1 MLRII
6 ACVLMLLPL
15 PLWAENPGEV
25 WPLQTHA
32 VPFDYDSAAQP
43 LAYRPLDKS
52 ASPWTICVSY
62 PHLKDAYWL
71 SVNYGM
77 VQEAER
83 LGVRFRLVEAGGYP
97 NLARQIEQ
105 ITECVAQGADALIV
119 GTVSFDGLTPTVQAL
134 SEQVPVIAAVNDIA
148 DPGITAKAAVSW
160 YEMGATAG
168 RFIAERHPKGNAPV
182 QLAWFPGPKGAG
194 WVAFVEAGFR
204 EAIAES
210 SASIVLTKYGDTGRE
225 IQVTLVEETLDSGVE
240 IDYLVGSAPTAEV
253 AVSILRARGL
263 QDRISIVS
271 DYMSHAVFR
280 GIRRGRILAA
290 PTDFPIV
297 QGKLAIEM
305 AVRAIEGTLEV
316 RHAGPKIQLVTS
328 DMVNNTDL
336 AETLAPASFIP
347 VFELE

>member
-1 MLRII
+1 MQRII
-6 ACVLMLLPL
+6 ACFLTLLPL
-15 PLWAENPGEV
+15 PVWAESSV
-25 WPLQTHA
+25 VRWPLETYA
-32 VPFDYDSAAQP
+32 VPFDYDSPSHLLDYVP
-43 LAYRPLDKS
+43 LTRAE
-52 ASPWTICVSY
+52 SPWMICVSY

-77 VQEAER
+77 VEEAVR
-83 LGVRFRLVEAGGYP
+83 LGVGFRLVEAGGYP
-97 NLARQIEQ
+97 NLERQIEQ
-105 ITECVAQGADALIV
+105 IKECIAQGADALIV
-119 GTVSFDGLTPTVQAL
+119 GTVAFDGLTPTLQAL
-134 SEQVPVIAAVNDIA
+134 SEQLPVIAAVNDIA
-148 DPGITAKAAVSW
+148 DPGIAAKAAVSW

-168 RFIAERHPKGNAPV
+168 RFIAKRHPKGSPPV
-182 QLAWFPGPKGAG
+182 RLAWFPGPEGAG
-194 WVAFVEAGFR
+194 WVGFVEAGFR
-204 EAIAES
+204 EAIEGS
-210 SASIVLTKYGDTGRE
+210 SAHIALTKYGDTGRE
-225 IQVTLVEETLDSGVE
+225 IQVTLVEETLDSGIE

-263 QDRISIVS
+263 LDRISIVS

-305 AVRAIEGTLEV
+305 AVRAIEGTLTV
-316 RHAGPKIQLVTS
+316 RHAGPKIQLVTP
-328 DMVNNTDL
+328 DMVDNTDL

>member
-1 MLRII
+1 MQRIVI
-6 ACVLMLLPL
+6 CLLTLLPL
-15 PLWAENPGEV
+15 PLWAES
-25 WPLQTHA
+25 WPLEAHE
-32 VPFDYDSAAQP
+32 VPFDYDSPAH
-43 LAYRPLDKS
+43 PLDYAPLDRA
-52 ASPWTICVSY
+52 ASRWTICVSY

-77 VQEAER
+77 VEEAER
-83 LGVRFRLVEAGGYP
+83 LEVGFRLVEAGGYP
-97 NLARQIEQ
+97 NLERQTEQIEA
-105 ITECVAQGADALIV
+105 CVAQGADALIV

-134 SEQVPVIAAVNDIA
+134 SERVPVIAAVNDIA
-148 DPGITAKAAVSW
+148 DPGIAAKAAVSW
-160 YEMGATAG
+160 YDMGATTG
-168 RFIAERHPKGNAPV
+168 RFIADRHPKGSAPV
-182 QLAWFPGPKGAG
+182 QLAWFPGPEGAG
-194 WVAFVEAGFR
+194 WVSFIEAGFR
-204 EAIAES
+204 DAIAQS
-210 SASIVLTKYGDTGRE
+210 SASIALTKYGDTGRE
-225 IQVTLVEETLDSGVE
+225 IQVTLVEEALDSGIE
-240 IDYLVGSAPTAEV
+240 FDYLVGSAPTAEV

-263 QDRISIVS
+263 EHRISIVS

-290 PTDFPIV
+290 PTDFPIM

-328 DMVNNTDL
+328 DMAGNTDL